1 VSAARFLIDT
11 SGLFRILQKEHRAA
25 WSDFLAAGVIA
36 VCPVVELEF
45 LFSARSLAD
54 RLHKQHL
61 LREVFTWVPMSDRAY
76 ERAEEVQQQLTERGA
91 HRSAGPVDLLI
102 AATAERSGLI
112 VLCDDRDYETVS
124 AVTGQPVRRVAP
136 L

>member
-1 VSAARFLIDT
+1 MSTARFLIDT
-11 SGLFRILQKEHRAA
+11 SGLFRILQKEHRTA

-54 RLHKQHL
+54 RLRKQQL
-61 LREVFTWVPMSDRAY
+61 LREVFTWVPMSERAF
-76 ERAEEVQQQLTERGA
+76 ERAERVQQQLTERGT
-91 HRSAGPVDLLI
+91 HRSAGPVDLLV

-112 VLCDDRDYETVS
+112 VLSDDKDYETVS
-124 AVTGQPVRRVAP
+124 AITGQPVRRVTS